1 MTWRKKKKRTLV
13 QKLENIN
20 KVSSLVNPI
29 VTVNFF
35 ILTAMLQG
43 GKMLTLGEAGGG
55 MDKNSASYF

>member
-1 MTWRKKKKRTLV
+1 MTWKKKKKRTLV